1 MLHFISSFVCLP
13 EIEDSFSSCL
23 LYFKSGVTPLK
34 WDLYSYKTN
43 EGEES
48 AKLVSASQFVHTA
61 VFCEGA

>member
-1 MLHFISSFVCLP
+1 MSSSICLP

-23 LYFKSGVTPLK
+23 RYFKSGVTPLK
-34 WDLYSYKTN
+34 WGLYSYKTD

-61 VFCEGA
+61 VFCGGT